1 MGVSELGR
9 LKQLEDENQRLK
21 KLVADLSLDK
31 HILQEV
37 LAKKSKACPL
47 AGVGTVAGSS
57 LCREPTLGVQAGL
70 IRTVDLQLSE
80 SGAGSER
87 TANALKRAGRSPCA
101 LWLSAVDDFIAARGL
116 AGWQTADLSVVSAGK
131 PAGAHENEAEAGGA
145 DSRATSG
152 G

>member
-87 TANALKRAGRSPCA
+87 TASGRMPPVHAVKNETKRIS
-101 LWLSAVDDFIAARGL
+101 
-116 AGWQTADLSVVSAGK
+116 
-131 PAGAHENEAEAGGA
+131 
-145 DSRATSG
+145 
-152 G
+152 